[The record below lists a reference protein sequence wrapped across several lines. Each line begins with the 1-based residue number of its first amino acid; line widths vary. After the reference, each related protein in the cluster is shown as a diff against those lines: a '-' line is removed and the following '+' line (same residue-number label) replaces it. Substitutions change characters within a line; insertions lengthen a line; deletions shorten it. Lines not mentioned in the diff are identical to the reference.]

1 MLYGPHF
8 LKQLFHN
15 TRRTV
20 AKHWLNMIPAT
31 QIALTG
37 SFGKTSTTNI
47 IYTLL
52 KKLYKLNKIS
62 VTDIDLDT
70 TYNVPITALNVKP
83 WTKVALFEL
92 GVDHVGEMSKHL
104 EIVHP
109 QIAII
114 TGITPV
120 HTDKE
125 HFGSLENLIKEKRKL
140 LEALPENGYAILN
153 YDDEIVR
160 SMAKHT
166 KAKILWY
173 GTDSTHC
180 HFWFDELKIQLNGTS
195 FTLHTGLQSTYA
207 VEFGLSNQY
216 KISTKLIGNHHSY
229 NITASLLTLFALQ
242 QTTAIQIDYN
252 RIISVVKQI
261 IPLHG
266 RMNLEKGPMGTIVL
280 NDSLRANPASTASG
294 LKTLSGFNIGNH
306 RKFAVL
312 AEMGELQKPQIEHE
326 KIGELIAKLKIDYL
340 VSIGPWQKYTANLAI
355 KNNMQKDKVFW
366 VKDVQTAAQIL
377 RPLIKPGDLIY
388 LKGSLL
394 RHVNRILLLLDGKEV
409 GCRAVLCPFY
419 HPCEKCQYLK
429 SGYSVNTSP
438 VIPTPLSG
446 GGILL

>member
-1 MLYGPHF
+1 MLYSPHF

-37 SFGKTSTTNI
+37 SFGKTTTTNI
-47 IYTLL
+47 IYKLL
-52 KKLYKLNKIS
+52 CEIYPLNKIS
-62 VTDIDLDT
+62 VTDINLDT
-70 TYNVPITALNVKP
+70 TFNVPITALKIKP

-173 GTDSTHC
+173 GSDPKKCDLWTTNV
-180 HFWFDELKIQLNGTS
+180 KITLSGTS
-195 FTLHTGLQSTYA
+195 FNLHSKPNIFFPSLTPNFPSTSLKASY
-207 VEFGLSNQY
+207 LLT
-216 KISTKLIGNHHSY
+216 TKLIGLHHTHTIMASVLTMIALSK
-229 NITASLLTLFALQ
+229 ITQQSISFDSLIKVIKTIAPLQ
-242 QTTAIQIDYN
+242 
-252 RIISVVKQI
+252 
-261 IPLHG
+261 G

-429 SGYSVNTSP
+429 KGFNQ
-438 VIPTPLSG
+438 
-446 GGILL
+446 